1 MANTADLSSQLRSLK
16 LSGILDTLD
25 LRLQEAEQGQLSL
38 TELLTMLFSDE
49 LEARQNRKLARLIK
63 HAHLDAGQTL
73 ETFDFN
79 IAVSASRPQ
88 IRDLATCRYI
98 QRAENVFF
106 LGPTGTGKTHLARA
120 LSHAACRRYLSVE
133 FYKFGELFSALAK
146 ADLTGSADRMLRAIC
161 RSDLVVLDEF
171 AFKRLDQKAA
181 EWLYMIVDS
190 RYSTGSIILTSNRS
204 FDDWLAI
211 FPDKVMANAV
221 MDRLAHNAHQIVLKG
236 ESYRKKKGLKS
247 EPLKEKNMAE

>member
-1 MANTADLSSQLRSLK
+1 MANTADLSSQLRALK
-16 LSGILDTLD
+16 LSGMLDTLD

-63 HAHLDAGQTL
+63 HARLNSGQTM
-73 ETFDFN
+73 ESFDFN

-106 LGPTGTGKTHLARA
+106 LGPTGTGKRIWPRPCPTPPAGATCLW
-120 LSHAACRRYLSVE
+120 SSIS
-133 FYKFGELFSALAK
+133 FPELFTALAK
-146 ADLTGSADRMLRAIC
+146 ADLTGSADRLLRALC

-171 AFKRLDQKAA
+171 AFKRLDQKSA

-190 RYSTGSIILTSNRS
+190 RYSTGSIILTSNDPLTTGLRS
-204 FDDWLAI
+204 SRTRSW
-211 FPDKVMANAV
+211 PMPSWTVWHTMRTRSSSKEN
-221 MDRLAHNAHQIVLKG
+221 RT
-236 ESYRKKKGLKS
+236 ERKK
-247 EPLKEKNMAE
+247 A